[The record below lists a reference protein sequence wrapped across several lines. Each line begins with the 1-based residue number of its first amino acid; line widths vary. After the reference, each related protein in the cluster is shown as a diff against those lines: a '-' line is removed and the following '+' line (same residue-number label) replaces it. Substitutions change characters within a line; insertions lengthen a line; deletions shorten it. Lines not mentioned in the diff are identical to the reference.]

1 MFTDIKT
8 EAFSTEEINAI
19 NFVSNAGIICG
30 YMDGS
35 FQPFILVTNAELCRT
50 GYDRFTPEQSQKAA
64 QEFLSSI
71 HEFRAKNSQNTKNI
85 NNLYLEV
92 RKGYRHGK

>member
-1 MFTDIKT
+1 MKHQSIRERIDLHNK
-8 EAFSTEEINAI
+8 
-19 NFVSNAGIICG
+19 
-30 YMDGS
+30 
-35 FQPFILVTNAELCRT
+35 RT